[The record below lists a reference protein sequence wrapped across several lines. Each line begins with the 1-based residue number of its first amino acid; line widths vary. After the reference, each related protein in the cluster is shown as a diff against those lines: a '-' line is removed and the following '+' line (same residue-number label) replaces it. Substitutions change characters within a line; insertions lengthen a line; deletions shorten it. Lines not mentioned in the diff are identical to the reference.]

1 MRELQT
7 IFAEYEKARAQ
18 DIPAVLA
25 TLVRLNGSAYRRPG
39 AHMLVLANGKHFGSV
54 IGACLERDLIENC
67 KNIMNSASPAQI
79 VHYDTSHD
87 DDEIIG
93 SGSGC
98 TGQVHVLIEKLDH
111 NDNPLLLMQTS
122 TSRECIDKPVNQS
135 LTIANNP
142 NDAFLSLETS
152 SKSNGTHLSLRSHV
166 KRTALLTVIKRDAES
181 LSKEVKPLRMLVNAS
196 TNKAAFIDFFQQ
208 LHLEDSK
215 SVIDCANNL
224 SERAL
229 LTNRFS
235 SAQIIQ
241 RQIFDIFAE
250 PLAVPKRLLIF
261 GAGYDAEA
269 LVKQAAYLGYR
280 VEVYDHR
287 KAMADES
294 RFPEAASVYHCRYE
308 SETFPLVDQNTFCV
322 LMSHNLLVDKTVL
335 LKIIQRIKSAETGVE
350 RSSMNSKNGGEVHVQ
365 EKCAE
370 PDLQSVP
377 AYLGILGPKR
387 RTDRIFA
394 QLKEERLIE
403 SIPIDIHAPIGL
415 DLGAETPEEI
425 ALSIL
430 AEIQAISQSRR
441 AGFLAESDQPI
452 HETYYQ
458 SPSEEF
464 STKAESGIECQISP

>member
-67 KNIMNSASPAQI
+67 KNIMNSASHAQI

-111 NDNPLLLMQTS
+111 KHSDNPLLLMQSATVGS
-122 TSRECIDKPVNQS
+122 TGNES
-135 LTIANNP
+135 IANSGDSNC
-142 NDAFLSLETS
+142 AS
-152 SKSNGTHLSLRSHV
+152 SGSRLQKQ
-166 KRTALLTVIKRDAES
+166 RTALLTVIQRDAQS
-181 LSKEVKPLRMLVNAS
+181 QSKEVKPLRMLINAS
-196 TNKAAFIDFFQQ
+196 TDSAKIMEFLRQFHCEN
-208 LHLEDSK
+208 LE
-215 SVIDCANNL
+215 SVFDCASKL
-224 SERAL
+224 AQRAL
-229 LTNRFS
+229 QLNRFS
-235 SAQIIQ
+235 STQIIQ
-241 RQIFDIFAE
+241 RQILDVFAE
-250 PLAVPKRLLIF
+250 PLAAPKRLLIF

-287 KAMADES
+287 KAMSDES
-294 RFPEAASVYHCRYE
+294 RFPEAAGVYHCRYE
-308 SETFPLVDQNTFCV
+308 SETFPVIDQNTFCV

-335 LKIIQRIKSAETGVE
+335 MQIIQRIPSAETRFE
-350 RSSMNSKNGGEVHVQ
+350 PRSIKFEYGDEFHVQ
-365 EKCAE
+365 EKRSE
-370 PDLQSVP
+370 HHLQSAP

-394 QLKEERLIE
+394 QLKNEKQIE
-403 SIPIDIHAPIGL
+403 FIPLHVHAPVGL

-441 AGFLAESDQPI
+441 AGFLVESDKPI

-458 SPSEEF
+458 SPTEEF
-464 STKAESGIECQISP
+464 STNAESGIECQISP